1 MSREPRK
8 ESHVDFTFT
17 AAEERFRAE
26 LRRWLAE
33 HLPAGW
39 GKPGYQYPQRYEDWA
54 ALRRQ
59 WDRTLYAGGYAGL
72 AWPEEYGG
80 RGATLVEQAI
90 YYEEIARARAPEE
103 LNRAAKLLLGP
114 TIIHHGTEAQKRRF
128 LPRILSGDDIWCQGF
143 SEPNAGSDLASLT
156 TRAVRDGDDLVVDGQ
171 KVWTSN
177 ATVADWIFMLVRTD
191 PHAPK
196 HHGISFLLADMKT
209 PGITIRPIV
218 QMTGS
223 GEFCE
228 TFFDGARVPVANVLG
243 GLNDGWRVT
252 ATALSHERGTLAFHR
267 HAMIRV
273 ELDELLALA
282 CRLRRNGRPVA
293 EDPLIRP
300 RLAQCHTELTLLQ
313 WTLYRNLTRQLRGEP
328 AGSEGSIVKLY
339 WSELY
344 QRINELALEVL
355 GPASQVAGGT
365 AAEEGGRW
373 QHRFLKSRGDTIHSG
388 TNQIQRN
395 IIGERL
401 LGLPR

>member
-1 MSREPRK
+1 M
-8 ESHVDFTFT
+8 DFTFT
-17 AAEERFRAE
+17 PQEERFRLD
-26 LRRWLAE
+26 LRQWLRG
-33 HLPAGW
+33 HLPPGW
-39 GKPGYQYPQRYEDWA
+39 ATPGCEYPKTYEEWTS
-54 ALRRQ
+54 LRRQ

-72 AWPEEYGG
+72 SWPREYGG
-80 RGATLVEQAI
+80 RGATLIEQVI

-103 LNRAAKLLLGP
+103 LNRGAKLLLGP
-114 TIIHHGTEAQKRRF
+114 TIIRHGTEEQKKRF

-143 SEPNAGSDLASLT
+143 SEPNAGSDLASLA
-156 TRAVRDGDDLVVDGQ
+156 TRAVRDGDALVVDGQ
-171 KVWTSN
+171 KVWTSY

-191 PHAPK
+191 PDAPK
-196 HHGISFLLADMKT
+196 HKGITFLLVDMRT
-209 PGITIRPIV
+209 PGITVRPIV

-228 TFFDGARVPVANVLG
+228 TFFDSVRVPLANVLG
-243 GLNDGWRVT
+243 GLNEGWGVT

-273 ELDELLALA
+273 ELDELIDLA
-282 CRLRRNGRPVA
+282 CRLTRSARPVV
-293 EDPLIRP
+293 EEPLLRQ
-300 RLAQCHTELTLLQ
+300 RLAQCHSELEMLR

-344 QRINELALEVL
+344 QRITGLALEIL
-355 GPASQVAGGT
+355 GPASQIAGGPR
-365 AAEEGGRW
+365 AEEGGRW
-373 QHRFLKSRGDTIHSG
+373 QFRFLKSRGDSIHSG
-388 TNQIQRN
+388 TSQIQRN